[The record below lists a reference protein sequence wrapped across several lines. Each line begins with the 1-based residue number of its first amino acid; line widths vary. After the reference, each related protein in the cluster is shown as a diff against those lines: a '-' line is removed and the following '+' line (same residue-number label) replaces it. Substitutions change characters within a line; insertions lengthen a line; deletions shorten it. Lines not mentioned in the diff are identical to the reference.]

1 MYLLVSE
8 VISITL
14 QHKVLKV
21 QEGPGHP
28 GPVGAQVQLDVQ
40 THGVPGGPG
49 NQRQLL
55 VLRELLRRNLEDQ
68 L

>member
-14 QHKVLKV
+14 QHKVLQV

-28 GPVGAQVQLDVQ
+28 GPVGAQ
-40 THGVPGGPG
+40 GPAG
-49 NQRQLL
+49 RADTWRSRWPWEQRRLL
-55 VLRELLRRNLEDQ
+55 VLGEL
-68 L
+68 